1 MGRTMAAIRV
11 NPVKSSKSVSRRKP
25 ENEMTVPGRMQHEEK
40 AIATDGAMNKDT
52 MAELD
57 EVED

>member
-1 MGRTMAAIRV
+1 MAAIRV